1 MKKELGKYLL
11 DISKI
16 IFATAFLGTIL
27 AQKETNKFMIIVA
40 SLIFVITLAILGL
53 YLLNKNKKEE

>member
-1 MKKELGKYLL
+1 MKQQLGKYLL

-27 AQKETNKFMIIVA
+27 AQKETNKFIIIGA
-40 SLIFVITLAILGL
+40 SLVFVITLAILGL
-53 YLLNKNKKEE
+53 FLTKNKEE

>member
-27 AQKETNKFMIIVA
+27 AQKGVDKILLISG
-40 SLIFVITLAILGL
+40 SLLFVIILAILGL
-53 YLLNKNKKEE
+53 ILLNKKKG

>member
-16 IFATAFLGTIL
+16 IFASAFLGTIL
-27 AQKETNKFMIIVA
+27 AQKDANKFLIIGA
-40 SLIFVITLAILGL
+40 SLVFVVTLAIMGL
-53 YLLNKNKKEE
+53 VLLNKK